1 MALLFSSGG
10 GRLGNQLLN
19 VMHLLALSLEYDL
32 KVEKLNDSF
41 LSSTSKSLSFSLDIN
56 KKTWKIVKSVD
67 KDSFLNKYFLKIY
80 IRFLHLV
87 YFIYPSFKS
96 YKISLFGKNLG
107 YILGEKLTKKNDL
120 IKIINQSKKNK
131 VVVSGWGLRD
141 WDSVLKHKHLIK
153 KYIVNGIKL
162 NKIKVIS
169 TSSKYDYLLVH
180 IRGVIF

>member
-19 VMHLLALSLEYDL
+19 IMHLLALSLEYDL

-87 YFIYPSFKS
+87 YFIQVSNPTRYLYLVKILVTYWEKS
-96 YKISLFGKNLG
+96 
-107 YILGEKLTKKNDL
+107 
-120 IKIINQSKKNK
+120 
-131 VVVSGWGLRD
+131 
-141 WDSVLKHKHLIK
+141 
-153 KYIVNGIKL
+153 
-162 NKIKVIS
+162 
-169 TSSKYDYLLVH
+169 
-180 IRGVIF
+180 